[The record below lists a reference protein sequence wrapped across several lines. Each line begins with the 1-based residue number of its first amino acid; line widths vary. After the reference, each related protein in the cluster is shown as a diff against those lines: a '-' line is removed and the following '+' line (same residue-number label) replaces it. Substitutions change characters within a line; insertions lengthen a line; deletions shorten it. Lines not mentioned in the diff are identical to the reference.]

1 MSLEF
6 LQRPNS
12 DAASAPI
19 ASAPESQV
27 NTSTAPTPVPEPIP
41 ATAIEEPVTVQEST
55 PSQETT
61 IASEEPAPTAPATMS
76 YASVAASGPQQSEEE
91 HTDDEVHELID
102 VDSPHISSVP
112 SDFQSQEIQTETQAE
127 RERLESEAREKAQQ
141 TEQVKEEV
149 KEKTKQKAEKAAEKV
164 KANSD
169 NPVILGNTIAV
180 VALGGLLGFGAYRKY
195 SAGQLTW
202 KVAGAWAGVVGV
214 FGLGDYYASKRLRYA
229 SMRRVEAQ
237 EVVLRHAGFAET
249 SPQTQHKR

>member
-12 DAASAPI
+12 DAAPVPI
-19 ASAPESQV
+19 ASAPEPQV
-27 NTSTAPTPVPEPIP
+27 NTSATPVPVAEPTP
-41 ATAIEEPVTVQEST
+41 AASIEESVTAQEAT
-55 PSQETT
+55 PSHEPT
-61 IASEEPAPTAPATMS
+61 IASEESAPTPPATMS
-76 YASVAASGPQQSEEE
+76 YASVAASGPQQSKRAHAVPEIQ

-141 TEQVKEEV
+141 AEQVKEEI
-149 KEKTKQKAEKAAEKV
+149 KEKTKQKAEKAADKV

-169 NPVILGNTIAV
+169 NPVILGNTVAV

-202 KVAGAWAGVVGV
+202 KVAGAWAGIVGV
-214 FGLGDYYASKRLRYA
+214 FGLGDYYASKYLFKKY
-229 SMRRVEAQ
+229 
-237 EVVLRHAGFAET
+237 
-249 SPQTQHKR
+249 PPKN

>member
-91 HTDDEVHELID
+91 RLLTRPQKRAHAVPEIQHTDDEVHELID

-180 VALGGLLGFGAYRKY
+180 VALGSLLGFGAYRKY

-214 FGLGDYYASKRLRYA
+214 FGLGDYYASKYLFKKY
-229 SMRRVEAQ
+229 
-237 EVVLRHAGFAET
+237 
-249 SPQTQHKR
+249 PPKN

>member
-12 DAASAPI
+12 DAAPVPV
-19 ASAPESQV
+19 ASSPEPQI
-27 NTSTAPTPVPEPIP
+27 NTSTAPVPVPEP
-41 ATAIEEPVTVQEST
+41 ATAASIEEPVTISEPA
-55 PSQETT
+55 PSQEPDTAT
-61 IASEEPAPTAPATMS
+61 EVPAPEAPATMS
-76 YASVAASGPQQSEEE
+76 YASVAASGPQQRAHAVPEIQ

-141 TEQVKEEV
+141 AKEVE
-149 KEKTKQKAEKAAEKV
+149 EKVKQKAQKAAEKA

-169 NPVILGNTIAV
+169 NPVILGNTVAV

-195 SAGQLTW
+195 TAGELTW

-214 FGLGDYYASKRLRYA
+214 FALGDYYASKFLFKKY
-229 SMRRVEAQ
+229 
-237 EVVLRHAGFAET
+237 
-249 SPQTQHKR
+249 PPKN